1 MSEQFVKLHKWM
13 GSMGLTPNELMI
25 FAVIH
30 SFTENGRG
38 YDGGLADLAEWVG
51 CTARSV
57 NNAVKHLVDAGWIV
71 KSKPSKGRV
80 SCLYLSNHEKISG
93 LREEKFSGLTM
104 KKFHSNHENFS
115 YDKKDK
121 INIDAPLYP
130 PKGKSANA
138 GAKSGERKRHR
149 GASKPSRALNYLR
162 GNTDYSEQ
170 GLHNLGISTGEEFYE
185 DEATEAAL
193 GEIRT

>member
-1 MSEQFVKLHKWM
+1 M

-38 YDGGLADLAEWVG
+38 YDGGLAYLAEWVG

-104 KKFHSNHENFS
+104 KNFHGWNEIFS

-121 INIDAPLYP
+121 INIDTPLYP
-130 PKGKSANA
+130 PKGGSENA
-138 GAKSGERKRHR
+138 DAKPGERKRPPR
-149 GASKPSRALNYLR
+149 RKPPRALNHIH
-162 GNTDYSEQ
+162 GDCSYSDEE
-170 GLHNLGISTGEEFYE
+170 LKRMGISTGQEFY
-185 DEATEAAL
+185 DDYKDSLTEL
-193 GEIRT
+193 RIE

>member
-121 INIDAPLYP
+121 INIDTPLYP
-130 PKGKSANA
+130 PKGGSENA
-138 GAKSGERKRHR
+138 DAKPGERRRPR
-149 GASKPSRALNYLR
+149 GAPKNRALNYLK
-162 GNTDYSEQ
+162 GSYNYSDEE
-170 GLHNLGISTGEEFYE
+170 LRKLGISMGEEFYE